1 MTDVQQTSQS
11 PSKKRG
17 QLQALLL
24 MLIVALPMIAA
35 YTIYH
40 TGWGMP
46 DGTVNQG
53 VLLSPPIQISDL
65 APQEQNETWDLTE
78 ESKRWRYVIPGNASC
93 DKTCLDNLY
102 LTRQVHI
109 RLNEKAE
116 RVERIY
122 LLQDEVLSPEL
133 TQHIKEQH
141 PLLRVMTIKRSD
153 LTEALKGSNFS
164 DDPVAAGRYFLMDQE
179 GFLMLAYTPVHSGG
193 ELLKDIKKML
203 KNSYE

>member
-1 MTDVQQTSQS
+1 MTDTQQTT
-11 PSKKRG
+11 PRPNKKRG

-24 MLIVALPMIAA
+24 MLVVALPMIAA

-46 DGTVNQG
+46 EGTVNKG
-53 VLLSPPIQISDL
+53 TLL
-65 APQEQNETWDLTE
+65 APPLALSELAPHEQGERWDLTQE
-78 ESKRWRYVIPGNASC
+78 PKRWRYVIPGNAKC
-93 DKTCLDNLY
+93 DKTCMDNLY

-122 LLQDEVLSPEL
+122 LLLDDALSPEL
-133 TQHIKEQH
+133 AAHIKAQH
-141 PLLRVMTIKRSD
+141 PLLRVMTVNRAD
-153 LTEALKGSNFS
+153 FTQALQSSNFS

-179 GFLMLAYTPVHSGG
+179 GFLMLTYTPEHTGG
-193 ELLKDIKKML
+193 ELLKDVKKML
-203 KNSYE
+203 KTSYE